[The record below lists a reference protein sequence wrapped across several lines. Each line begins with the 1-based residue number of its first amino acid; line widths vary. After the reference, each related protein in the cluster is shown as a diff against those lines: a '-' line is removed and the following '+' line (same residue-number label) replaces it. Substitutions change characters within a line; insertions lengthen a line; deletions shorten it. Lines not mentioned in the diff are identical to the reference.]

1 MRIGSQRP
9 QTPKAVSKPQSSSG
23 EQSAGEQTAGRQV
36 GSAGKVA
43 AGGKAA
49 GGKSD
54 GGQAVG
60 GQARPQKTSPVPNIR
75 EGLSPELE
83 LEVAAAFG
91 SLSLEDALEPSS
103 ATAPS
108 KTIEP
113 ESKQQAR
120 VVSVHNDDVF
130 LELGPREQGVL
141 SVRQFHEPP
150 EPGQVVSVIVGR
162 FDPEDGLYLLSM
174 PGGPVE
180 VGDWSQ
186 VSEGSIVEARVT
198 GHNKG
203 GLECDVSQLRGFIPA
218 SQIAAYR
225 VEDLAQF
232 VGEKMLC
239 LVTEANP
246 EKRNLVLSRR
256 ALIEREKAEAKTQVM
271 AQLAE
276 GQVHEGTVRSL
287 QDFGAFVD
295 LGGVDGLLHIS
306 QLSWKRVKHPSEVL
320 AVGQKVKVLIRK
332 IDPESGKIGLAFR
345 DLTENPWQH
354 AAVRYPVTSRAQ
366 GTVTRIMDFGA
377 FVELEA
383 GIEGLVHISEIAHNR
398 VFRIRDFLKEGDE
411 IEVKV
416 LAVDPEQQRMSL
428 SIKAIQ
434 ARPEPIKKE
443 PEIPEEEPP
452 PLPETKRRTP
462 LKGGVERP
470 SGGAGFGL
478 KW

>member
-9 QTPKAVSKPQSSSG
+9 DAPKPKSRPQSG
-23 EQSAGEQTAGRQV
+23 
-36 GSAGKVA
+36 
-43 AGGKAA
+43 
-49 GGKSD
+49 D

-75 EGLSPELE
+75 EGLPPEWE
-83 LEVAAAFG
+83 EEVEAAFE
-91 SLSLEDALEPSS
+91 SMSLEDALEPSS

-120 VVSVHNDDVF
+120 VISVHNDDVF

-141 SVRQFHEPP
+141 SLRQFHTPP
-150 EPGQVVSVIVGR
+150 EPGQKVSVIVGR
-162 FDPEDGLYLLSM
+162 FDPEDGLYQLSM

-186 VSEGSIVEARVT
+186 VSEGSIVEARIT

-218 SQIAAYR
+218 SQVAAYR
-225 VEDLAQF
+225 VEDMAQF

-239 LVTEANP
+239 VVTEANP

-332 IDPESGKIGLAFR
+332 IDPESGKISLAFR

-354 AAVRYPVTSRAQ
+354 AAIRYPVTSRVR

-428 SIKAIQ
+428 SVKAIQ
-434 ARPEPIKKE
+434 AKPEPIKKE
-443 PEIPEEEPP
+443 PEIPEEEPA
-452 PLPETKRRTP
+452 PLPESRRRTP